1 MSVVRLPLQVQIVYL
16 KDMSVVFDGR
26 REVCRGGPPP
36 IIVLRNLL

>member
-26 REVCRGGPPP
+26 REVAGED
-36 IIVLRNLL
+36 LHLL